1 MTSNSLGGQLW
12 PRLELRVRVLWWEEL
27 DWPWEQVSAHAL
39 LSGTWERGHLG
50 LKHPS

>member
-39 LSGTWERGHLG
+39 DRKSTRLNSSH
-50 LKHPS
+50 